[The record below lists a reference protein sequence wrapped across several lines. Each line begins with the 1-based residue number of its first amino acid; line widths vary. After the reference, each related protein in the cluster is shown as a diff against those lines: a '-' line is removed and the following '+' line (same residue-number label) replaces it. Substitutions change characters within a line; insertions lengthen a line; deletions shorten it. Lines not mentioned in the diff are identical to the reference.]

1 MEYPISVEHLTNPVG
16 SYNYALRR
24 LEEGEPVVLV
34 DGEGRL
40 YEARKEGNELKL
52 QPLKIS
58 WQGVER
64 SLSGVRKD
72 LMEQVKRRGEGYMTV
87 GKGNGGRYLEVN
99 TVDNGIYL
107 RIPIDGG
114 GCGGGYEL

>member
-1 MEYPISVEHLTNPVG
+1 VEYPISLEHLTNPVG
-16 SYNYALRR
+16 SYNHALEKLR
-24 LEEGEPVVLV
+24 EGKSVVLA
-34 DGEGRL
+34 DEKGRL
-40 YEARKEGNELKL
+40 YEARKEGDELKL

-114 GCGGGYEL
+114 GCDGGYEL